1 MDRFDVVIVGA
12 GHAGVQAAVALRQF
26 GYEGSVALVSD
37 EEHWPYERPSL
48 SKEYL
53 SGHKSAD
60 ALAFKQIGYWTEKAI
75 TLLRGTRVDSV
86 EADSH
91 AIALRGGATL
101 SYGTLIWSAGGAARR
116 LSCEGGSLGGVHTVR
131 TLSDVDLMRR
141 DLDGTETVTVIGGG
155 YIGLETAAVLR
166 GLGKRVTLLEAQDR
180 VLARVAGE
188 AISRFYEAEHRR
200 RGVDIRLGVNV
211 ACIEGYAGRA
221 SGVRLDD
228 GTCLASDM
236 VIVGI
241 GIVPAVQPL
250 LRAGARGSNGVSV
263 DRHCRTSLTDV
274 YAIGDCAAHANG
286 FAAGQEVRVESVQNA
301 VDQAVVAAKSIVGDA
316 VAYDAIPWFW
326 SNQYDL
332 KLQTI
337 GLSNGH
343 DHWVVRGDP
352 DSRSFSV
359 VYLRDGRVVAL
370 DCVNAVKD
378 YVQGKSL
385 VAQGLAIDPVDL
397 MDTSRTLKSMATARA
412 DA

>member
-1 MDRFDVVIVGA
+1 M
-12 GHAGVQAAVALRQF
+12 QAAVALRQF
-26 GYEGSVALVSD
+26 GYEGSIALVSD

-53 SGHKSAD
+53 SGLKSAD
-60 ALAFKQIGYWTEKAI
+60 ALAFKQIGYWAEKAI
-75 TLLRGTRVDSV
+75 TLLRGTRVDRV
-86 EADSH
+86 EADTH
-91 AIALRGGATL
+91 AIALRGGAVL
-101 SYGTLIWSAGGAARR
+101 RYGTLIWSAGGAARR
-116 LSCEGGSLGGVHTVR
+116 LSCEGGCLSGVHTVR
-131 TLSDVDLMRR
+131 TLSDVDFMRR
-141 DLDGTETVTVIGGG
+141 ELHDAERVTVIGGG

-166 GLGKRVTLLEAQDR
+166 GLGKSVTLLEAQDR

-188 AISRFYEAEHRR
+188 TLSRFYEAEHRR
-200 RGVDIRLGVNV
+200 QGVDIRLGVGV
-211 ACIEGYAGRA
+211 ACIEGHAGRA

-228 GTCLASDM
+228 GTCVASDM

-241 GIVPAVQPL
+241 GIIPAVQPL
-250 LRAGARGSNGVSV
+250 LDAGARGCNGVSV
-263 DRHCRTSLTDV
+263 DGHCRTSLADV
-274 YAIGDCAAHANG
+274 YAIGDCAAHANA
-286 FAAGQEVRVESVQNA
+286 FARGQEVRVESVQNA

-316 VAYDAIPWFW
+316 TAYDAVPWFW

-343 DHWVVRGDP
+343 DHWVVRGDL

-378 YVQGKSL
+378 YVQGKYL
-385 VAQGLAIDPVDL
+385 VAEGLAISPSDL
-397 MDTSRTLKSMATARA
+397 MDTSRTLKSIATVRA
-412 DA
+412 HS